1 MAFLFISSEE
11 IILIKKEKCMEC
23 DSCGKKFIKTDSE
36 ELELQESASSEFGF
50 IDVNAICPACEAL
63 MLDIING

>member
-1 MAFLFISSEE
+1 
-11 IILIKKEKCMEC
+11 MEC